1 MVVMDN
7 AAVRADGH
15 VDAGLL
21 KVFIPSSGDF
31 NEGGSLSPSD
41 ALGLPGDADGAA
53 ADAHLDKV
61 SSGFGQEQEALPVH
75 HITGADFHGVAILA
89 ANPVDGFLLPAGKAL
104 GGVNAQYVGPGLHQG
119 GYPLGIVPGVDAS
132 AYQIPLVAVQ
142 ELQGV
147 VLVGGVVLPEDEVQ
161 EVAIGVHNGQ
171 GVQLIG
177 PDDVVGLF

>member
-1 MVVMDN
+1 MHSTSARPPPRRV
-7 AAVRADGH
+7 
-15 VDAGLL
+15 
-21 KVFIPSSGDF
+21 
-31 NEGGSLSPSD
+31 
-41 ALGLPGDADGAA
+41 
-53 ADAHLDKV
+53 
-61 SSGFGQEQEALPVH
+61 
-75 HITGADFHGVAILA
+75 
-89 ANPVDGFLLPAGKAL
+89 PAG
-104 GGVNAQYVGPGLHQG
+104 HS
-119 GYPLGIVPGVDAS
+119 PGVDAS

>member
-1 MVVMDN
+1 MRLVGGALVKPGKIPAQHEEVRTHGQRQGHVVVMDN

-21 KVFIPSSGDF
+21 KVFIPGSGDF

-41 ALGLPGDADGAA
+41 AL
-53 ADAHLDKV
+53 V
-61 SSGFGQEQEALPVH
+61 SRVMQMEPPPMPTLTKSAPASARNRKPSRS
-75 HITGADFHGVAILA
+75 TT
-89 ANPVDGFLLPAGKAL
+89 LPAPTFTASPYWLRIQSMVFFCQQVKPS

-142 ELQGV
+142 ELQG
-147 VLVGGVVLPEDEVQ
+147 LSLWEE
-161 EVAIGVHNGQ
+161 
-171 GVQLIG
+171 
-177 PDDVVGLF
+177 